1 MMAINF
7 LQTLFYFSLSPLLT
21 SYSILYG
28 SISNAKWSNWKG
40 WSLLLFFFFYGA
52 IYFVPESSNNDEVR
66 FQEIYFEISQNIS
79 SFSELF
85 YYVLDSK
92 APLELLVPIVA
103 FISNNETIYFILLS
117 LIYGIIFVKI
127 ISIFRVTSKISVDNN
142 KELATGYWVILIYIT
157 NLYPFWNCINGFR
170 FASASMLFFIAIV
183 SDISNAKRWAVL
195 FLTLIFHNS
204 ALLMIL
210 IYFLV
215 SYLDIKYRNLN
226 FLFYIYLVTLVY
238 SFLDLKLI
246 SNYLPNLIDLIGDE
260 DNASVKSFK
269 GYADSDYLFEKNSEF
284 NNLNW
289 NVKLSSFL
297 SKISTFLIAFIT
309 FVGLK
314 SNNLSKKVNFQFF
327 YISMLFL
334 SVSNVLADEIG
345 SIERFNGPALLL
357 LVYSLFSVDS
367 QSYPIL
373 RKILIVVLFLLF
385 LLNFRNSFDLTDVRL
400 FQPVIFAAFND
411 VSLRLVEVWEAYGG
425 INN

>member
-215 SYLDIKYRNLN
+215 S
-226 FLFYIYLVTLVY
+226 
-238 SFLDLKLI
+238 
-246 SNYLPNLIDLIGDE
+246 P
-260 DNASVKSFK
+260 SV
-269 GYADSDYLFEKNSEF
+269 L
-284 NNLNW
+284 
-289 NVKLSSFL
+289 
-297 SKISTFLIAFIT
+297 
-309 FVGLK
+309 
-314 SNNLSKKVNFQFF
+314 
-327 YISMLFL
+327 
-334 SVSNVLADEIG
+334 
-345 SIERFNGPALLL
+345 
-357 LVYSLFSVDS
+357 
-367 QSYPIL
+367 
-373 RKILIVVLFLLF
+373 
-385 LLNFRNSFDLTDVRL
+385 
-400 FQPVIFAAFND
+400 
-411 VSLRLVEVWEAYGG
+411 
-425 INN
+425 

>member
-1 MMAINF
+1 
-7 LQTLFYFSLSPLLT
+7 
-21 SYSILYG
+21 
-28 SISNAKWSNWKG
+28 
-40 WSLLLFFFFYGA
+40 
-52 IYFVPESSNNDEVR
+52 
-66 FQEIYFEISQNIS
+66 
-79 SFSELF
+79 
-85 YYVLDSK
+85 
-92 APLELLVPIVA
+92 
-103 FISNNETIYFILLS
+103 
-117 LIYGIIFVKI
+117 
-127 ISIFRVTSKISVDNN
+127 
-142 KELATGYWVILIYIT
+142 
-157 NLYPFWNCINGFR
+157 
-170 FASASMLFFIAIV
+170 
-183 SDISNAKRWAVL
+183 
-195 FLTLIFHNS
+195 
-204 ALLMIL
+204 
-210 IYFLV
+210 
-215 SYLDIKYRNLN
+215 
-226 FLFYIYLVTLVY
+226 
-238 SFLDLKLI
+238 LDLKLI